1 MRRRTKILMKL
12 WLNRISWCIVIFLI
26 VWANVLRLQDKVYSN
41 YEKMVDF
48 GRVRDENYSVEPVIA
63 AIFYDEKN
71 GARFSKTEAQLIGEN
86 IKRIL
91 TTRPGE
97 RVGEPDFGSH
107 VLDYLFMPQ
116 LQINDLILEILSSIN
131 RQEPR
136 VTANACTLISADQ
149 QDVVRIKLDLTL
161 NTPNKENL
169 QIGVSI

>member
-1 MRRRTKILMKL
+1 MKGD
-12 WLNRISWCIVIFLI
+12 NFSGIT
-26 VWANVLRLQDKVYSN
+26 
-41 YEKMVDF
+41 
-48 GRVRDENYSVEPVIA
+48 
-63 AIFYDEKN
+63 FYDEKN

-116 LQINDLILEILSSIN
+116 LQVNDLILEILSSIN

-136 VTANACTLISADQ
+136 VTANSCTLISADQ